1 MTIKDIIGFYCTH
14 TPLFHY
20 LSNCTWQKAIGSRYS
35 NNESSHAIN
44 GSIISWHQ
52 CIFIIRIQRNY
63 QLKVQC
69 NVDNI
74 PNNSFLS
81 MHVAWIVHDF
91 ATVHRHT
98 YVYISKEHQ
107 RIIASSSHINNK
119 HILTPIVS
127 IVNTLISCRP
137 T

>member
-74 PNNSFLS
+74 PIHFTIINQFCQIRFSEIVFYRFILLESYMLLLMFTSIPTCIFLKNIKGLLP
-81 MHVAWIVHDF
+81 V
-91 ATVHRHT
+91 RL
-98 YVYISKEHQ
+98 ISKKN
-107 RIIASSSHINNK
+107 IW
-119 HILTPIVS
+119 
-127 IVNTLISCRP
+127 
-137 T
+137 